1 MTHSRQNF
9 LTELL
14 HSLEAKALPYCILR
28 NYDNIFA
35 DETTDVD
42 LIVEKKDVAR
52 FAEILHA
59 AAAATGQRF
68 VHRAR
73 YVNHSHV
80 FWNAQS
86 DFIRIDFET
95 EVRWR
100 VFPVLSAR
108 EVIPARRRQGSF
120 YIPHPRHEST
130 ILFLQAVWR
139 NALSDRYRSQLARL
153 YEACADKEELRRT
166 YVDAFGPAGGALAEF
181 HAQIAKRE
189 FDAKLCAKLKRS
201 ILLKALTRPAA
212 LRELAGHTGDDI
224 SRLWGRLRQ
233 PAGISLLA
241 ASSAGQDQNF
251 ADLIRRLEFLFP
263 TQKCFIQTIDLS
275 RMESVK
281 PGWELGLK
289 LRRLRTLF
297 KGGLFVRFYRVARD
311 TDLGKIVR
319 THPQFVYSSRAFLCI
334 EDSGRQACFAHVGTG
349 FMTDSTADGPEG
361 KKDFSALLIEFI
373 STVLEKQ
380 FARAGRRGTFAV
392 LIGLDG
398 SGKTTLARNL
408 ARLASLR
415 PRYCG
420 ALYFHWRPGI
430 FGQREFPLPEFRETP
445 RRAPL
450 AKNGINS
457 LLSALRLCK
466 NFALAHTA
474 YWLRIR
480 PRLRRNQLVMVDRY
494 FYNYLLDPD
503 SVKYAGPRWLLAALV
518 SRFPKPDAVVMLN
531 ASAETLLSRK
541 QELSRAQIERQ
552 IAIMEKLDFGAARR
566 IAVDAAEPAQAVAE
580 KTFAALGEDA
590 PSAQSGGAAR

>member
-42 LIVEKKDVAR
+42 LIVEKKDMAR
-52 FAEILHA
+52 FTEILHA

-80 FWNAQS
+80 FWNPQS

-108 EVIPARRRQGSF
+108 EVIPARRKQGNF
-120 YIPHPRHEST
+120 YVPHPRHESV

-139 NALSDRYRSQLARL
+139 NALSARYRSQLARL
-153 YEACADKEELRRT
+153 YDACEDKEELRRT
-166 YVDAFGPAGGALAEF
+166 YVKAFGTAGGALAEF
-181 HAQIAKRE
+181 HAQITKCE
-189 FDAKLCAKLKRS
+189 FDARLCAKLKRS

-212 LRELAGHTGDDI
+212 LLELAGHTGDDI
-224 SRLWGRLRQ
+224 SRLWERLRQ

-251 ADLIRRLEFLFP
+251 SDLVRRLEFLFP

-319 THPQFVYSSRAFLCI
+319 THPQFLYSSRAFLCI
-334 EDSGRQACFAHVGTG
+334 EDSGRQACFAHVSTG
-349 FMTDSTADGPEG
+349 FMTDSTADGPEE
-361 KKDFSALLIEFI
+361 KRDFSALLIEFI

-380 FARAGRRGTFAV
+380 FAARAGRRGTFAV

-408 ARLASLR
+408 ARLASLG

-420 ALYFHWRPGI
+420 AFYSHWRPRI
-430 FGQREFPLPEFRETP
+430 FGRCEFPLPEFRETP
-445 RRAPL
+445 RKAPL

-466 NFALAHTA
+466 NFLLAHAA

-480 PRLRRNQLVMVDRY
+480 PRLKRNQLVMIDRY

-503 SVKYAGPRWLLAALV
+503 SVKYAGPGWLLNALV
-518 SRFPKPDAVVMLN
+518 SRFPRPDAVMTLE
-531 ASAETLLSRK
+531 AGAETLLNRK
-541 QELSRAQIERQ
+541 QELSREQIERQ
-552 IAIMEKLDFGAARR
+552 IAIMAKLDFGAARR
-566 IAVDAAEPAQAVAE
+566 IAVDATEPAQVVAE
-580 KTFAALGEDA
+580 KTFAALGGDTV
-590 PSAQSGGAAR
+590 R